1 MIKEHLV
8 KTIQPYAARFISSN
22 TVLEMKRWAFEMK
35 RCLLNK
41 DHHIDIYLRINDP
54 YSYLLVQVM
63 ADFEQRYTIN
73 IEFKVIQNLQLD
85 MYPEEAMWHDNGFID
100 ASHLAKLYR
109 LKFPAAIPEKNLMRV
124 KQGTGCLLQ
133 LEQLQLEQFQLER
146 LQTEPLKSK
155 QEGRWQQ
162 VSSVFE
168 QYWFQQRLSLDP
180 VLECSS
186 DLELDPRLEQ
196 RLAQN
201 EQYLHQQGHYM
212 SAMLHY
218 AGEWYWGLDRL
229 DHLEKRLNAL
239 GLAHNKKTDEVVFN
253 KTYINF
259 CQQPPLIA
267 PSSAQKNKQSD
278 KKLVLFFS
286 IRSPYSYIG
295 LQQAIKLAEYYQLPL
310 EIKPILPMIMRG
322 LLVPKVKKMYIFHDT
337 KREAQKLGL
346 DYGFVADPLGA
357 GVERCY
363 CLFSYAQSLGCEQ
376 QFILNYALAVNAQ
389 GIRAETD
396 AGLKLIVQ
404 RSGMD
409 WVHAQTLLTSSDIDS
424 EWRQWVEDNRQQ
436 MLGQGSWGVPSFQ
449 YGDLLLWG
457 QDRIGIIEQV
467 IREDRRN
474 SE

>member
-73 IEFKVIQNLQLD
+73 IQFKVIQQLQQD

-100 ASHLAKLYR
+100 ASHLAKLYG
-109 LKFPAAIPEKNLMRV
+109 LKFPAAIPEQNSKAV
-124 KQGTGCLLQ
+124 GQGTVRLLQ
-133 LEQLQLEQFQLER
+133 LENQ
-146 LQTEPLKSK
+146 
-155 QEGRWQQ
+155 QEDRWQQ

-168 QYWFQQRLSLDP
+168 QYWFQQPLSINP
-180 VLECSS
+180 VLGCSS

-239 GLAHNKKTDEVVFN
+239 DLAHNKKIDEVVFN
-253 KTYINF
+253 KTYADF

-267 PSSAQKNKQSD
+267 PSSSKKNKQSD

-295 LQQAIKLAEYYQLPL
+295 VQQAITLAEYYQLPL

-363 CLFSYAQSLGCEQ
+363 CLFSYAQSLGYEQ
-376 QFILNYALAVNAQ
+376 QYILNYALAVNAQ

-409 WVHAQTLLTSSDIDS
+409 WDHAQTLLTSSDIDS
-424 EWRQWVEDNRQQ
+424 EWRQWAEDNRQQ